1 MTWLKDILT
10 FLLSPYLHLWW
21 LLLASYLACW
31 GLAWALATVGSHGT
45 TIVQR
50 CRRAW
55 AWAFVVHLVAVIC
68 LTVFWWQRF
77 GFFKSFY
84 VFLPFY
90 VALGLIDLILFSKHF
105 AASRA

>member
-1 MTWLKDILT
+1 MAWLNDILT
-10 FLLSPYLHLWW
+10 FLKSDYLHLWW
-21 LLLASYLACW
+21 LLVAGCLVCY
-31 GLAWALATVGSHGT
+31 GFAWVLATAGRQG

-55 AWAFVVHLVAVIC
+55 AWAFVVHLVAVFGV
-68 LTVFWWQRF
+68 TVFWWQRF

-90 VALGLIDLILFSKHF
+90 VALGLIDLILVAKLF
-105 AASRA
+105 ASSRA